1 VINQE
6 QFKTLQNTFKDVA
19 KRSSNLYFAVVDL
32 VKYFLYYRQILN
44 LFINSHLN
52 FILIYLRDL
61 LKKWLQPNLKELK

>member
-1 VINQE
+1 MINQE

>member
-32 VKYFLYYRQILN
+32 ANIEPVYQFSLEFYIDLFERSVEKVVATKFERVKM
-44 LFINSHLN
+44 INVM
-52 FILIYLRDL
+52 FT
-61 LKKWLQPNLKELK
+61 